1 MDKVSKN
8 KYSIIIPIYKI
19 DEKNLRVGLD
29 THINE
34 IPEYAEI
41 ILVDDNNYSD
51 VCGYVIDEYAKKYP
65 FVKALH
71 QVNQG
76 VSVARNLGLAN
87 ANGEYII
94 FSDPDDWLHENFF
107 HVVDEAISKNP
118 NSDIILFAAFVNYK
132 KKEVVNSFWKESA
145 TFKGKQKELLQLQ
158 LIAKGV
164 TPYFPPEIG
173 VGVPWARVFKKALLD
188 RHQLI
193 FLPELRRMQ
202 DNIFNMYAF
211 EYANEIVYI
220 DEPIYHYRKNQESAT
235 NKKNPKVIYLFDLV
249 NKEVESFI
257 KQFNKSEIFSD
268 ALHIKRLIGVNSY
281 YKLYFQFYNTR
292 SDRKKMSKEFQML
305 MNSTEYYTS
314 LKKIKYS
321 YLTSKEKVFTFILSL
336 KSFTLFSI
344 LQKFQSALEKVSRKE
359 LS

>member
-29 THINE
+29 SHINE

-220 DEPIYHYRKNQESAT
+220 NEPIYHYRKNQESAT
-235 NKKNPKVIYLFDLV
+235 NKRNPNVIYLFDLV

-257 KQFNKSEIFSD
+257 KQFNKDEIFSD

-281 YKLYFQFYNTR
+281 YKLYFQFA
-292 SDRKKMSKEFQML
+292 
-305 MNSTEYYTS
+305 TS
-314 LKKIKYS
+314 LGEKIEKQKEYQELLLRKEYATSLRNVNYS
-321 YLTSKEKVFTFILSL
+321 YLLLKEKVFISILKTKRLSL
-336 KSFTLFSI
+336 LELLQKLESI
-344 LQKFQSALEKVSRKE
+344 LAKMKKRDF
-359 LS
+359 

>member
-1 MDKVSKN
+1 MDKVSKI

-19 DEKNLRVGLD
+19 DEENLRVGLD
-29 THINE
+29 SHIKE
-34 IPEYAEI
+34 IPEYVEI

-94 FSDPDDWLHENFF
+94 FSDPDDWLHENFY
-107 HVVDEAISKNP
+107 HVVQEAISKNP

-132 KKEVVNSFWKESA
+132 EKEVVNSFWKESA
-145 TFKGKQKELLQLQ
+145 TFKGEQKELLQLQ

-188 RHQLI
+188 KHQLN

-220 DEPIYHYRKNQESAT
+220 DEQIYHYRKNQESAT

-281 YKLYFQFYNTR
+281 YKLYFQFA
-292 SDRKKMSKEFQML
+292 
-305 MNSTEYYTS
+305 TS
-314 LKKIKYS
+314 LGEKIEKQKEYQELLSRKEYATSLRNVKYS
-321 YLTSKEKVFTFILSL
+321 YLLLKEKVFISILKTKRLSL
-336 KSFTLFSI
+336 LAF
-344 LQKFQSALEKVSRKE
+344 LQKLELILAKMKKRDF
-359 LS
+359 

>member
-29 THINE
+29 SHINE

-132 KKEVVNSFWKESA
+132 EKEVVNSFWMESA

-281 YKLYFQFYNTR
+281 YKLYFQFA
-292 SDRKKMSKEFQML
+292 
-305 MNSTEYYTS
+305 TS
-314 LKKIKYS
+314 LGEKIEKQKEYHELLSRKEYANSLRNVKYS
-321 YLTSKEKVFTFILSL
+321 YLLLKEKVFISILKTKRLSL
-336 KSFTLFSI
+336 LAFLQKLESI
-344 LQKFQSALEKVSRKE
+344 LAKMKKRDF
-359 LS
+359 

>member
-1 MDKVSKN
+1 MDKVSKK

-19 DEKNLRVGLD
+19 DEENLRLGLD
-29 THINE
+29 SHIKD
-34 IPEYAEI
+34 IPEYVEI

-51 VCGYVIDEYAKKYP
+51 VCGNVIDEYANKYP

-94 FSDPDDWLHENFF
+94 FSDPDDWLHENFY
-107 HVVDEAISKNP
+107 HVVEEAISKNP

-132 KKEVVNSFWKESA
+132 EKEVINSFWKETA

-188 RHQLI
+188 KHQLI
-193 FLPELRRMQ
+193 FLPDLRRMQ

-211 EYANEIVYI
+211 EFANEIVYI
-220 DEPIYHYRKNQESAT
+220 DEPIYHYRKSLVSAT
-235 NKKNPKVIYLFDLV
+235 NKKNNQVVLLFELV
-249 NKEVESFI
+249 N
-257 KQFNKSEIFSD
+257 Q
-268 ALHIKRLIGVNSY
+268 
-281 YKLYFQFYNTR
+281 
-292 SDRKKMSKEFQML
+292 
-305 MNSTEYYTS
+305 
-314 LKKIKYS
+314 
-321 YLTSKEKVFTFILSL
+321 
-336 KSFTLFSI
+336 
-344 LQKFQSALEKVSRKE
+344 
-359 LS
+359 

>member
-29 THINE
+29 SHINE

-107 HVVDEAISKNP
+107 HVVEEAISKNP

-132 KKEVVNSFWKESA
+132 EKEVVNSFWMESA

-211 EYANEIVYI
+211 EYANEVVYI

-235 NKKNPKVIYLFDLV
+235 NKRNPKVIYLFDLV

-281 YKLYFQFYNTR
+281 YKLYFQFA
-292 SDRKKMSKEFQML
+292 
-305 MNSTEYYTS
+305 TS
-314 LKKIKYS
+314 LGEKIENQKEYHELLSRKEYATSLRNVKYS
-321 YLTSKEKVFTFILSL
+321 YLLLKEKVFISILKTKRLSL
-336 KSFTLFSI
+336 LAF
-344 LQKFQSALEKVSRKE
+344 LQKLELILAKMKKRDF
-359 LS
+359 

>member
-29 THINE
+29 SHINE

-132 KKEVVNSFWKESA
+132 EKEVVNSFWMESA

-173 VGVPWARVFKKALLD
+173 VGVPWARVFKKALLN

-281 YKLYFQFYNTR
+281 YKLYFQFA
-292 SDRKKMSKEFQML
+292 
-305 MNSTEYYTS
+305 TS
-314 LKKIKYS
+314 LGEKIEKQKEYHELLSRKEYANSLRNVKYS
-321 YLTSKEKVFTFILSL
+321 YLLLKEKVFISILKTKRLSL
-336 KSFTLFSI
+336 LAFLQKLESI
-344 LQKFQSALEKVSRKE
+344 LAKMKKRDF
-359 LS
+359 

>member
-1 MDKVSKN
+1 MDKVSKI

-19 DEKNLRVGLD
+19 DEQNLRIGLD
-29 THINE
+29 SHIDG
-34 IPEYAEI
+34 IPEQVEI
-41 ILVDDNNYSD
+41 ILVDDNDYAD
-51 VCGYVIDEYAKKYP
+51 VCGHVIDEYAEKYP

-87 ANGEYII
+87 AKGEYII
-94 FSDPDDWLHENFF
+94 FSDPDDWLHENFYQI
-107 HVVDEAISKNP
+107 VEEAISKNP

-132 KKEVVNSFWKESA
+132 EKEVVNSFWKEA
-145 TFKGKQKELLQLQ
+145 FTFRGKEKELLQLQ

-164 TPYFPPEIG
+164 TSYFPPEIG
-173 VGVPWARVFKKALLD
+173 VGVPWARVYKKEFLD
-188 RHQLI
+188 KHQLI
-193 FLPELRRMQ
+193 FLPALRRMQ

-235 NKKNPKVIYLFDLV
+235 NKRNPKVIYLFDLV

-257 KQFNKSEIFSD
+257 KQFNKPEIFSD

-281 YKLYFQFYNTR
+281 YKLYFQFANSR
-292 SDRKKMSKEFQML
+292 SAKIENQR
-305 MNSTEYYTS
+305 EYQKLLSRNEYATS
-314 LKKIKYS
+314 LKEVKYS
-321 YLTSKEKVFTFILSL
+321 YLLFKEKVFVSVLKTKCLSL
-336 KSFTLFSI
+336 LAFLQKLESI
-344 LQKFQSALEKVSRKE
+344 LAKIKKRDF
-359 LS
+359 